1 MEMLIMLVGAL
12 ILEVAARR
20 WGIDSREGQA
30 HPEWERSA
38 FRDARERGRRT
49 EQEREKD
56 QRFPF
61 LKKKE

>member
-1 MEMLIMLVGAL
+1 MEMLIMLVGVL
-12 ILEVAARR
+12 VLEVAARR
-20 WGIDSREGQA
+20 WGIDSREGEA
-30 HPEWERSA
+30 HPEWERRTL
-38 FRDARERGRRT
+38 RDARERGRRT